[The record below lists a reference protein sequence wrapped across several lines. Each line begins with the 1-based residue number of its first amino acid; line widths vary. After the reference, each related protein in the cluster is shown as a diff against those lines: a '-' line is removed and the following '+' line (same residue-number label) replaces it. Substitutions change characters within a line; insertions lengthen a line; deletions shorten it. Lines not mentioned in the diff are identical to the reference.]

1 MGQFIPDYH
10 RLAETLSAFR
20 NEGKT
25 LVTTNGVFDILHIGH
40 VRYLQAAK
48 QLGDLLVVGVNTD
61 ACTRRLKGPNR
72 PIVPQEE
79 RAEILAALAC
89 VDYVT
94 LFDEPTPKALLEQ
107 LRPHI
112 HVKGGDYDPETIPEA
127 AVVRRFGGK
136 VVTIPLVDGHSTTDI
151 VQKIQRS
158 LLRG

>member
-10 RLAETLSAFR
+10 RLAEILSTLR
-20 NEGKT
+20 GEGKT

-61 ACTRRLKGPNR
+61 AGTKRLKGPDR

-94 LFDEPTPKALLEQ
+94 LFDEPTPEALLEQ
-107 LRPHI
+107 LRPDI
-112 HVKGGDYDPETIPEA
+112 HVKGGDYRLETIPEA
-127 AVVRRFGGK
+127 VVVHRFGGK
-136 VVTIPLVDGHSTTDI
+136 VLTIPLVAEHSTTDI
-151 VQKIQRS
+151 VKKIQRS